1 MESDL
6 RSIGEL
12 ARDSGLSVSAL
23 RFYDGADV
31 LTPARVDP
39 RTGYRWY
46 APGQLADARLLAR
59 LRRVGLPLAG
69 IRAVLGAAPGGGAAH
84 RVLDVHLRRLEDG
97 LADARRELS
106 LIRRLIDQREN
117 PMTTTPAEYRFTV
130 PARALA
136 EALDAVRFAV
146 GGDPG
151 LPVLAGVLFDLDGG
165 LLRLVASDRYRLA
178 LAEVP
183 VGSPVDAP
191 VAEAPADGVSV
202 DGVSVDG
209 PSAAA
214 IVPAALADALRAL
227 LGSATGAVELALGG
241 GAVRIEVDG
250 HRIEGAALDHDYP
263 DYRALVRL
271 DPVRRV
277 GLPAAD
283 LRAVVASAPTRS
295 LPSGPDG
302 ADCEV
307 AVLAVDEAGRL
318 TVAAPDADGD
328 AGGGADAGAG
338 VPGPDALRVAVNRDF
353 LLEALPAGA
362 DGPLV
367 LELGGPIAPLAIR
380 TPGRPGTFSVLMPV
394 RLPA

>member
-31 LTPARVDP
+31 LAPARVDP

-46 APGQLADARLLAR
+46 APEQLADARLLAR

-69 IRAVLGAAPGGGAAH
+69 IRAVLGAAPGSGEGR
-84 RVLDVHLRRLEDG
+84 RVLDAHLRRLEDG

-106 LIRRLIDQREN
+106 LIRRLIDEREN
-117 PMTTTPAEYRFTV
+117 PMTATPEEHRFTV

-136 EALDAVRFAV
+136 GALDAVRFAV
-146 GGDPG
+146 GGDPE
-151 LPVLAGVLFDLDGG
+151 LPVLSGVLFDLDGG
-165 LLRLVASDRYRLA
+165 LLRLVATDRYRMA
-178 LAEVP
+178 LAEI
-183 VGSPVDAP
+183 PVDAP
-191 VAEAPADGVSV
+191 EAPDASDASGA
-202 DGVSVDG
+202 
-209 PSAAA
+209 SAAA
-214 IVPAALADALRAL
+214 IVPAALADAVRAL
-227 LGSATGAVELALGG
+227 LGPAAGPVELVLGG
-241 GAVRIEVDG
+241 PAVRVAVDG

-271 DPVRRV
+271 DPVHRV

-283 LRAVVASAPTRS
+283 LREAVASAPTRS

-307 AVLAVDEAGRL
+307 TVLAVDEAGRL
-318 TVAAPDADGD
+318 TVADP
-328 AGGGADAGAG
+328 DAGA
-338 VPGPDALRVAVNRDF
+338 PGPDALRVAVNRDF
-353 LLEALPAGA
+353 LLEALAAGA
-362 DGPLV
+362 AGQLV
-367 LELGGPIAPLAIR
+367 LELGGPVAPLAIR
-380 TPGRPGTFSVLMPV
+380 TPDRPGTFSVLMPV

>member
-31 LTPARVDP
+31 LAPARVDP

-46 APGQLADARLLAR
+46 APEQLADARLLAR

-69 IRAVLGAAPGGGAAH
+69 IRAVLGAAPGSGEGR
-84 RVLDVHLRRLEDG
+84 RVLDAHLRRLEDG

-117 PMTTTPAEYRFTV
+117 PMTATPEEHRFTV

-136 EALDAVRFAV
+136 GALDAVRFAV
-146 GGDPG
+146 GSDPE
-151 LPVLAGVLFDLDGG
+151 LPVLSGVLFDLDGG
-165 LLRLVASDRYRLA
+165 LLRLVATDRYRMA

-183 VGSPVDAP
+183 VDASGTP
-191 VAEAPADGVSV
+191 GVAAA
-202 DGVSVDG
+202 
-209 PSAAA
+209 SAAA
-214 IVPAALADALRAL
+214 IVPTALADAVRAL
-227 LGSATGAVELALGG
+227 LGSADGPVELTLGG
-241 GAVRIEVDG
+241 AAVRVAVDG

-271 DPVRRV
+271 DPVHRV
-277 GLPAAD
+277 GLTAAD
-283 LRAVVASAPTRS
+283 LREAVASAPTRS

-318 TVAAPDADGD
+318 TVAAPDP
-328 AGGGADAGAG
+328 G
-338 VPGPDALRVAVNRDF
+338 VPGPDAFRVAVNRDF
-353 LLEALPAGA
+353 LLEALAAGA
-362 DGPLV
+362 PGQLV
-367 LELGGPIAPLAIR
+367 LELGGPVAPLALR
-380 TPGRPGTFSVLMPV
+380 TPDRPGTFSVLMPV

>member
-31 LTPARVDP
+31 LAPARVDP

-46 APGQLADARLLAR
+46 APEQLADARLLAR
-59 LRRVGLPLAG
+59 LRRVGLPLAD
-69 IRAVLGAAPGGGAAH
+69 IRAVLGAAPGGDAAR
-84 RVLDVHLRRLEDG
+84 RVLDAHLRRLEHG

-117 PMTTTPAEYRFTV
+117 PMTATPVEYRCTV

-146 GGDPG
+146 GSDPE
-151 LPVLAGVLFDLDGG
+151 LPVLSGVLFDLDGG
-165 LLRLVASDRYRLA
+165 LLRLVATDRYRMA

-183 VGSPVDAP
+183 VEGPAADA
-191 VAEAPADGVSV
+191 
-202 DGVSVDG
+202 
-209 PSAAA
+209 SAAA
-214 IVPAALADALRAL
+214 IVPTALADALRAL
-227 LGSATGAVELALGG
+227 LGSGSGAGTAELVLDGT
-241 GAVRIEVDG
+241 AVGVAVDG
-250 HRIEGAALDHDYP
+250 HRIEGVALGHDYP
-263 DYRALVRL
+263 DYRALIRL

-277 GLPAAD
+277 GLSAAD
-283 LRAVVASAPTRS
+283 LREAVASAPTRT

-302 ADCEV
+302 AACEV

-318 TVAAPDADGD
+318 TVAAPA
-328 AGGGADAGAG
+328 ADASD
-338 VPGPDALRVAVNRDF
+338 PDALRVAVNRDF

-362 DGPLV
+362 PGQLV

-380 TPGRPGTFSVLMPV
+380 TPEHPGTFSVLMPV

>member
-31 LTPARVDP
+31 LAPARVDP

-46 APGQLADARLLAR
+46 APEQLADARLLAR

-69 IRAVLGAAPGGGAAH
+69 IRAVLGAAPGSGAAR
-84 RVLDVHLRRLEDG
+84 RVLDAHQCRLEDG

-117 PMTTTPAEYRFTV
+117 PMTTAPAEHRFTV

-146 GGDPG
+146 GSDPG
-151 LPVLAGVLFDLDGG
+151 MPVLSGVLFDLDGG
-165 LLRLVASDRYRLA
+165 LLRLVATDRYRMA

-183 VGSPVDAP
+183 ADAISSD
-191 VAEAPADGVSV
+191 AGASDAGAFDASDAGA
-202 DGVSVDG
+202 
-209 PSAAA
+209 SAAA
-214 IVPAALADALRAL
+214 IVPTALADALRAL
-227 LGSATGAVELALGG
+227 LGSAAGEVELVLGG
-241 GAVRIEVDG
+241 PAVRAAVDG
-250 HRIEGAALDHDYP
+250 HRIEGAPLDHDYP

-271 DPVRRV
+271 EPVQRV

-283 LRAVVASAPTRS
+283 LRAALASAPTRS

-302 ADCEV
+302 AACEV
-307 AVLAVDEAGRL
+307 AVLTVDESGRL
-318 TVAAPDADGD
+318 TVAAPGDGAPAPD
-328 AGGGADAGAG
+328 
-338 VPGPDALRVAVNRDF
+338 PDALRVAVNRDF
-353 LLEALPAGA
+353 LLEALPAGVP
-362 DGPLV
+362 GQLV
-367 LELGGPIAPLAIR
+367 LELGGPVAPLAVR
-380 TPGRPGTFSVLMPV
+380 TPGRPGTFTVLMPV